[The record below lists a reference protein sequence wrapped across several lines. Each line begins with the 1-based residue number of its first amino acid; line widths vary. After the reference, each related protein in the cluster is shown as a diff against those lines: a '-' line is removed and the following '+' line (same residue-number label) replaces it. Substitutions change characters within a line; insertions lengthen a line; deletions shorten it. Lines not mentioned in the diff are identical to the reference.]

1 MDRMIHTALNTL
13 KNLSANRSVR
23 AQNMSNLNVPG
34 HRKDLNTNFT
44 SGFLHQV
51 NQYDTRVFAIH
62 DGANGFSN
70 KQGQLNPTGLET
82 DIAINGPGF
91 FMVQPKSGGPAL
103 SRRGDFSVSNT
114 GLLIDGAGSKVLDNA
129 GAPLEIP
136 GNKKL
141 IVAEN
146 GDVFIEPL
154 NGAPGE
160 RQQVGT
166 IGTSLGGSEE
176 DPLIK
181 SLDGH
186 LRLSSG
192 GIPGADQAAVLSQ
205 GFLEGS
211 NIDAVSELVGT
222 MEDQRQFEINI
233 KLISLSKEIDE
244 GGSSLM
250 RLPS

>member
-1 MDRMIHTALNTL
+1 MDKMIHTALNTL
-13 KNLSANRSVR
+13 KNLSANRDVR

-44 SGFLHQV
+44 SGFLHQI
-51 NQYDTRVFAIH
+51 NQFDTRVFAIH

-91 FMVQPKSGGPAL
+91 FMIQPKTGDPAL

-114 GLLIDGAGSKVLDNA
+114 GLLVDGAGSKVLDTG

-141 IVAEN
+141 IIAEN

-160 RQQVGT
+160 RQQIGT
-166 IGTSLGGSEE
+166 IGTSLGGSKE

-192 GIPGADQAAVLSQ
+192 GVPGADQAAVLSQ

-211 NIDAVSELVGT
+211 NIDAVSELPPT
-222 MEDQRQFEINI
+222 MQDHRQFEINI

-244 GGSSLM
+244 GGSSIM

>member
-1 MDRMIHTALNTL
+1 MIHTALNTI
-13 KNLSANRSVR
+13 KNLSANRTVR

-44 SGFLHQV
+44 SGFLHQI

-82 DIAINGPGF
+82 DIAINGSGF
-91 FMVQPKSGGPAL
+91 FMIQPKTGTPAL
-103 SRRGDFSVSNT
+103 SRRGDFSISNT
-114 GLLIDGAGSKVLDNA
+114 GLLVDGAGSKVLDTG

-136 GNKKL
+136 ENKKL
-141 IVAEN
+141 IVSEN

-154 NGAPGE
+154 NGVPGE
-160 RQQVGT
+160 RQIIGT

-176 DPLIK
+176 DPLVK

-192 GIPGADQAAVLSQ
+192 GIPDADQTAILSQ
-205 GFLEGS
+205 GFLESS
-211 NIDAVSELVGT
+211 NIDAVSELIGT

>member
-1 MDRMIHTALNTL
+1 MDKMIHTALNTL

-23 AQNMSNLNVPG
+23 AQNMSNINVPG

-44 SGFLHQV
+44 SGFLHEV
-51 NQYDTRVFAIH
+51 KQYDTRVFALH

-91 FMVQPKSGGPAL
+91 FIVQPKTGDPAL

-114 GLLIDGAGSKVLDNA
+114 GLLVDGAGAKILSVD
-129 GAPLEIP
+129 GAAIEIP
-136 GNKKL
+136 PNKKM

-146 GDVFIEPL
+146 GDVIIEPL
-154 NGAPGE
+154 NGAVGE
-160 RQQVGT
+160 RQLVGT
-166 IGTSLGGSEE
+166 IGTSLGGSKE
-176 DPLIK
+176 DPLVK

-186 LRLSSG
+186 LRLASG
-192 GIPGADQAAVLSQ
+192 GVPGADQAAVLSQ
-205 GFLEGS
+205 GFLESS
-211 NIDAVSELVGT
+211 NIDAVSELVGS

-250 RLPS
+250 KLPG

>member
-1 MDRMIHTALNTL
+1 MIHTALNTL

-23 AQNMSNLNVPG
+23 AQNMSNINVPG

-44 SGFLHQV
+44 SGFLHEV
-51 NQYDTRVFAIH
+51 KQYDTRVFAIH

-91 FMVQPKSGGPAL
+91 FIVQPKTGDPAL

-114 GLLIDGAGSKVLDNA
+114 GLLVDGAGAKILSVD
-129 GAPLEIP
+129 GAAIEIP
-136 GNKKL
+136 PNKKM

-146 GDVFIEPL
+146 GDVIIEPL
-154 NGAPGE
+154 NGAVGE
-160 RQQVGT
+160 RQLVGT
-166 IGTSLGGSEE
+166 IGTSLGGSNE
-176 DPLIK
+176 DPLVK

-186 LRLSSG
+186 LRLASG
-192 GIPGADQAAVLSQ
+192 GVPGADQAAVLSQ
-205 GFLEGS
+205 GFLESS
-211 NIDAVSELVGT
+211 NIDAVSELVGS

-250 RLPS
+250 KLPG

>member
-114 GLLIDGAGSKVLDNA
+114 GLLIDGAGSKVLDNG

-181 SLDGH
+181 RVDGH

-192 GIPGADQAAVLSQ
+192 GIPDADQAAVLSQ

-250 RLPS
+250 KLPN

>member
-1 MDRMIHTALNTL
+1 MIHTALNTL

-23 AQNMSNLNVPG
+23 AQNMSNINVPG

-44 SGFLHQV
+44 SGFLHEV
-51 NQYDTRVFAIH
+51 KQYDTRVFAIH

-91 FMVQPKSGGPAL
+91 FIVQPKTGDPAL

-114 GLLIDGAGSKVLDNA
+114 GLLIDGAGSKILSVD
-129 GAPLEIP
+129 GAPIEIP
-136 GNKKL
+136 PNKKM

-146 GDVFIEPL
+146 GDVSIEPL
-154 NGAPGE
+154 NGAIGE
-160 RQQVGT
+160 RQLIGT
-166 IGTSLGGSEE
+166 IGTSLGGSKE

-186 LRLSSG
+186 LRLASG
-192 GIPGADQAAVLSQ
+192 GVPGADQAAVLSQ
-205 GFLEGS
+205 GFLESS
-211 NIDAVSELVGT
+211 NIDAVSELVGS

-244 GGSSLM
+244 GGTSIM
-250 RLPS
+250 KLPG

>member
-1 MDRMIHTALNTL
+1 MIHTALNTL

-23 AQNMSNLNVPG
+23 AQNMSNINVPG

-44 SGFLHQV
+44 SGFLHEV
-51 NQYDTRVFAIH
+51 KQYDTRVFALH

-91 FMVQPKSGGPAL
+91 FIVQPKTGDPAL

-114 GLLIDGAGSKVLDNA
+114 GLLVDGAGAKILSVD
-129 GAPLEIP
+129 GAAIEIP
-136 GNKKL
+136 PNKKM

-146 GDVFIEPL
+146 GDVIIEPL
-154 NGAPGE
+154 NGAVGE
-160 RQQVGT
+160 RQLVGT
-166 IGTSLGGSEE
+166 IGTSLGGSKE

-186 LRLSSG
+186 LRLASG
-192 GIPGADQAAVLSQ
+192 GVPGADQAAVLSQ
-205 GFLEGS
+205 GFLESS
-211 NIDAVSELVGT
+211 NIDAVSELVGS

-250 RLPS
+250 KLPG

>member
-1 MDRMIHTALNTL
+1 MIHTALNTL

-114 GLLIDGAGSKVLDNA
+114 GLLIDGAGSKVLDN
-129 GAPLEIP
+129 GGSPLEIP

-146 GDVFIEPL
+146 GDVFIEPI
-154 NGAPGE
+154 NGAQGE

-176 DPLIK
+176 DPLVK

-192 GIPGADQAAVLSQ
+192 GIPDADQAAVLSQ

-211 NIDAVSELVGT
+211 NVDAVSELVGT

-250 RLPS
+250 RLPN

>member
-1 MDRMIHTALNTL
+1 MIHTALNTL

-23 AQNMSNLNVPG
+23 AQNMSNINVPG

-44 SGFLHQV
+44 SGFLHEV
-51 NQYDTRVFAIH
+51 KQYDTRVFAIH

-91 FMVQPKSGGPAL
+91 FIVQPKTGDPAL

-114 GLLIDGAGSKVLDNA
+114 GLLVDGAGAKILSVD
-129 GAPLEIP
+129 GAAIEIP
-136 GNKKL
+136 PNKKM

-146 GDVFIEPL
+146 GDVIIEPL
-154 NGAPGE
+154 NGAVGE
-160 RQQVGT
+160 RQLVGT
-166 IGTSLGGSEE
+166 IGTSLGGSKE
-176 DPLIK
+176 DPLVK

-186 LRLSSG
+186 LRLASG
-192 GIPGADQAAVLSQ
+192 GVPGSDQAAVLSQ
-205 GFLEGS
+205 GFLESS
-211 NIDAVSELVGT
+211 NIDAVSELVGS

-250 RLPS
+250 KLPG

>member
-1 MDRMIHTALNTL
+1 MDKMIHTALNTL

-23 AQNMSNLNVPG
+23 AQNMSNINVPG

-44 SGFLHQV
+44 SGFLHELK
-51 NQYDTRVFAIH
+51 QYDTRVFAIH

-91 FMVQPKSGGPAL
+91 FIVQPKTGDPAL

-114 GLLIDGAGSKVLDNA
+114 GLLVDGAGSKVLSVD
-129 GAPLEIP
+129 GADIEIP
-136 GNKKL
+136 PNKKM
-141 IVAEN
+141 IIAEN
-146 GDVFIEPL
+146 GDIFIEPL
-154 NGAPGE
+154 NGAVGE
-160 RQQVGT
+160 RQLIGT
-166 IGTSLGGSEE
+166 IGTSLGGSKE

-186 LRLSSG
+186 LRLVSG
-192 GIPGADQAAVLSQ
+192 GVPGADQTAVLSQ
-205 GFLEGS
+205 GFLESS
-211 NIDAVSELVGT
+211 NIDAVSELVGS

-244 GGSSLM
+244 GGSSIM
-250 RLPS
+250 KLPG

>member
-1 MDRMIHTALNTL
+1 MIQLYHAG
-13 KNLSANRSVR
+13 VI
-23 AQNMSNLNVPG
+23 
-34 HRKDLNTNFT
+34 
-44 SGFLHQV
+44 FLYQ
-51 NQYDTRVFAIH
+51 
-62 DGANGFSN
+62 
-70 KQGQLNPTGLET
+70 
-82 DIAINGPGF
+82 
-91 FMVQPKSGGPAL
+91 
-103 SRRGDFSVSNT
+103 NT
-114 GLLIDGAGSKVLDNA
+114 GLLIDGAGSKVLDTG

-154 NGAPGE
+154 NGAQGE
-160 RQQVGT
+160 RQLVGT
-166 IGTSLGGSEE
+166 IGTSSGGSKE

-192 GIPGADQAAVLSQ
+192 GVPGADQGAVLSQ
-205 GFLEGS
+205 GFLESS
-211 NIDAVSELVGT
+211 NIDAVSELIGT

-244 GGSSLM
+244 GGSSIM
-250 RLPS
+250 RLPN

>member
-1 MDRMIHTALNTL
+1 MIHTALNTL

-23 AQNMSNLNVPG
+23 AQNMSNINVPG

-44 SGFLHQV
+44 SGFLHEV
-51 NQYDTRVFAIH
+51 KQYDTRVFALH

-91 FMVQPKSGGPAL
+91 FIVQTKTGDPAL

-114 GLLIDGAGSKVLDNA
+114 GLLVDGAGAKILSVD
-129 GAPLEIP
+129 GAAIEIP
-136 GNKKL
+136 PNKKM

-146 GDVFIEPL
+146 GDVIIEPL
-154 NGAPGE
+154 NGAVGE
-160 RQQVGT
+160 RQLVGT
-166 IGTSLGGSEE
+166 IGTSLGGSKE
-176 DPLIK
+176 DPLVK

-186 LRLSSG
+186 LRLASG
-192 GIPGADQAAVLSQ
+192 GVPGADQAAVLSQ
-205 GFLEGS
+205 GFLESS
-211 NIDAVSELVGT
+211 NIDAVSELVGS

-250 RLPS
+250 KLPG

>member
-13 KNLSANRSVR
+13 KNISANRSVR

-44 SGFLHQV
+44 SGFLHQI

-82 DIAINGPGF
+82 DIAINGSGF
-91 FMVQPKSGGPAL
+91 FLIQPKTGNPAL
-103 SRRGDFSVSNT
+103 SRRGDFSISNT
-114 GLLIDGAGSKVLDNA
+114 GLLVDGAGSKVLDIG

-136 GNKKL
+136 ENKKL

-154 NGAPGE
+154 NGAAGD
-160 RQQVGT
+160 RQIVGT

-176 DPLIK
+176 DPLVK

-205 GFLEGS
+205 GFLESS
-211 NIDAVSELVGT
+211 NIDAVSELIGT

>member
-1 MDRMIHTALNTL
+1 MIHTALNTL

-23 AQNMSNLNVPG
+23 AQNMSNINVPG

-44 SGFLHQV
+44 SGFLHEV
-51 NQYDTRVFAIH
+51 KQYDTRVFAIH

-91 FMVQPKSGGPAL
+91 FIVQPKTGDPAL

-114 GLLIDGAGSKVLDNA
+114 GLLVDGAGAKILSVD
-129 GAPLEIP
+129 GAAIEIP
-136 GNKKL
+136 PNKKM

-146 GDVFIEPL
+146 GDVIIEPL
-154 NGAPGE
+154 NGAVGE
-160 RQQVGT
+160 RQLVGT
-166 IGTSLGGSEE
+166 IGTSLGGSKE
-176 DPLIK
+176 DPLVK

-186 LRLSSG
+186 LRLASG
-192 GIPGADQAAVLSQ
+192 GVPGADQAAVLSQ
-205 GFLEGS
+205 GFLESS
-211 NIDAVSELVGT
+211 NIDAVSELVGS

-250 RLPS
+250 KLPG

>member
-1 MDRMIHTALNTL
+1 M
-13 KNLSANRSVR
+13 
-23 AQNMSNLNVPG
+23 
-34 HRKDLNTNFT
+34 
-44 SGFLHQV
+44 
-51 NQYDTRVFAIH
+51 
-62 DGANGFSN
+62 
-70 KQGQLNPTGLET
+70 
-82 DIAINGPGF
+82 
-91 FMVQPKSGGPAL
+91 
-103 SRRGDFSVSNT
+103 
-114 GLLIDGAGSKVLDNA
+114 
-129 GAPLEIP
+129 
-136 GNKKL
+136 

-160 RQQVGT
+160 RQLVGT
-166 IGTSLGGSEE
+166 IGTSLGGSKE

-192 GIPGADQAAVLSQ
+192 GVPGADQAAVLSQ

-211 NIDAVSELVGT
+211 NIDAVSELIGT

-244 GGSSLM
+244 GGTSIM

>member
-1 MDRMIHTALNTL
+1 MIHTALNTI

-44 SGFLHQV
+44 SGFLHQI

-82 DIAINGPGF
+82 DIAINGSGF
-91 FMVQPKSGGPAL
+91 FMIQPKTGNPAL
-103 SRRGDFSVSNT
+103 SRRGDFSISNT
-114 GLLIDGAGSKVLDNA
+114 GLLVDGAGSKVLDTG

-136 GNKKL
+136 ENKKL
-141 IVAEN
+141 IVSEN

-154 NGAPGE
+154 NGVPGE
-160 RQQVGT
+160 RQIIGT

-176 DPLIK
+176 DPLVK

-192 GIPGADQAAVLSQ
+192 GIPDADQTAILSQ
-205 GFLEGS
+205 GFLESS
-211 NIDAVSELVGT
+211 NIDAVSELIGT

>member
-1 MDRMIHTALNTL
+1 MDKMIHTALNTL

-23 AQNMSNLNVPG
+23 AQNMSNINVPG

-44 SGFLHQV
+44 SGFLHEVKQF
-51 NQYDTRVFAIH
+51 DTRVFALH

-91 FMVQPKSGGPAL
+91 FIVQPKTGDPAL

-114 GLLIDGAGSKVLDNA
+114 GLLVDGAGAKILSVD
-129 GAPLEIP
+129 GAAIEIP
-136 GNKKL
+136 PNKKM

-146 GDVFIEPL
+146 GDVIIEPL
-154 NGAPGE
+154 NGAVGE
-160 RQQVGT
+160 RQLVGT
-166 IGTSLGGSEE
+166 IGTSLGGSNE
-176 DPLIK
+176 DPLVK

-186 LRLSSG
+186 LRLASG
-192 GIPGADQAAVLSQ
+192 GVPGADQAAVLSQ
-205 GFLEGS
+205 GFLESS
-211 NIDAVSELVGT
+211 NIDAVSELVGS

-250 RLPS
+250 KLPG

>member
-1 MDRMIHTALNTL
+1 MIHTALNTL
-13 KNLSANRSVR
+13 KNISANRSVR

-70 KQGQLNPTGLET
+70 KQGQLSPTGLET

-91 FMVQPKSGGPAL
+91 FLVQPKSGGPAL

-114 GLLIDGAGSKVLDNA
+114 GLLIDGAGSKVLDNV

-141 IVAEN
+141 IVTEN
-146 GDVFIEPL
+146 GEVFIEPL

-160 RQQVGT
+160 RQLVGT

-192 GIPGADQAAVLSQ
+192 GIPDADQAAVLSQ

-250 RLPS
+250 RLPN

>member
-1 MDRMIHTALNTL
+1 MIHTALNTL

-23 AQNMSNLNVPG
+23 AQNMSNINVPG

-44 SGFLHQV
+44 SGFLHEV
-51 NQYDTRVFAIH
+51 KQYDTRVFAIH

-91 FMVQPKSGGPAL
+91 FIVQPKTGDPAL

-114 GLLIDGAGSKVLDNA
+114 GLLVDGAGAKILSVD
-129 GAPLEIP
+129 GAAIEIP
-136 GNKKL
+136 PNKKM

-146 GDVFIEPL
+146 GDVIIEPL
-154 NGAPGE
+154 NGAVGE
-160 RQQVGT
+160 RQLVGT
-166 IGTSLGGSEE
+166 IGTSLGGSKE
-176 DPLIK
+176 DPLVK

-186 LRLSSG
+186 LRLASG
-192 GIPGADQAAVLSQ
+192 GVPGADQAAVLSQ
-205 GFLEGS
+205 GFLESS
-211 NIDAVSELVGT
+211 NIDAVSELVGS

-244 GGSSLM
+244 RGSSIM

>member
-1 MDRMIHTALNTL
+1 MTHTALNTL

-23 AQNMSNLNVPG
+23 AQNMSNINVPG

-44 SGFLHQV
+44 SGFLHEV
-51 NQYDTRVFAIH
+51 KQYDTRVFALH

-91 FMVQPKSGGPAL
+91 FIVQPKTGDPAL

-114 GLLIDGAGSKVLDNA
+114 GLLVDGAGAKILSVD
-129 GAPLEIP
+129 GAAIEIP
-136 GNKKL
+136 PNKKM

-146 GDVFIEPL
+146 GDVIIEPL
-154 NGAPGE
+154 NGAVGE
-160 RQQVGT
+160 RQLVGT
-166 IGTSLGGSEE
+166 IGTSLGGSKE
-176 DPLIK
+176 DPLVK

-186 LRLSSG
+186 LRLASG
-192 GIPGADQAAVLSQ
+192 GVPGADQAAVLSQ
-205 GFLEGS
+205 GFLESS
-211 NIDAVSELVGT
+211 NIDAVSELVGS

-250 RLPS
+250 KLPG

>member
-1 MDRMIHTALNTL
+1 MDRMIHTALNTI

-44 SGFLHQV
+44 SGFLHQI

-82 DIAINGPGF
+82 DIAINGSGF
-91 FMVQPKSGGPAL
+91 FMIQPKTGNPAL
-103 SRRGDFSVSNT
+103 SRRGDFSISNT
-114 GLLIDGAGSKVLDNA
+114 GLLVDGAGSKVLDTG

-136 GNKKL
+136 ENKKL
-141 IVAEN
+141 IVSEN

-154 NGAPGE
+154 NGVPGE
-160 RQQVGT
+160 RQIIGT

-176 DPLIK
+176 DPLVK

-192 GIPGADQAAVLSQ
+192 GIPDADQTAVLSQ
-205 GFLEGS
+205 GFLESS
-211 NIDAVSELVGT
+211 NIDAVSELIGT

>member
-13 KNLSANRSVR
+13 KNISANRSVR

-146 GDVFIEPL
+146 GNVFIEPL

-160 RQQVGT
+160 RQLVGT

-192 GIPGADQAAVLSQ
+192 GIPDADQAAVLSQ

-250 RLPS
+250 KLPN

>member
-13 KNLSANRSVR
+13 KNISANRSVR

-114 GLLIDGAGSKVLDNA
+114 GLLIDGAGSKVLGNG

-146 GDVFIEPL
+146 GNVFIEPL

-166 IGTSLGGSEE
+166 IGTSLGGSKE

-186 LRLSSG
+186 LRLTSG
-192 GIPGADQAAVLSQ
+192 GIPDADQAAVLSQ

-250 RLPS
+250 RLPN

>member
-1 MDRMIHTALNTL
+1 MIHTALNTL

-23 AQNMSNLNVPG
+23 AQNMSNINVPG

-44 SGFLHQV
+44 SGFLHEV
-51 NQYDTRVFAIH
+51 KQYDTRVFALH

-91 FMVQPKSGGPAL
+91 FIVQPKTGDPAL

-114 GLLIDGAGSKVLDNA
+114 GLLVDGAGAKILSVD
-129 GAPLEIP
+129 GAAIEIP
-136 GNKKL
+136 PNKKM

-146 GDVFIEPL
+146 GDVIIEPL
-154 NGAPGE
+154 NGAVGE
-160 RQQVGT
+160 RQLVGP
-166 IGTSLGGSEE
+166 IGTSLGGSKE
-176 DPLIK
+176 DPLVK

-186 LRLSSG
+186 LRLASG
-192 GIPGADQAAVLSQ
+192 GVPGADQAAVLSQ
-205 GFLEGS
+205 GFLESS
-211 NIDAVSELVGT
+211 NIDAVSELVGS

-250 RLPS
+250 KLPG

>member
-1 MDRMIHTALNTL
+1 MIHTALNTL

-141 IVAEN
+141 IVTEN
-146 GDVFIEPL
+146 GEVFIEPL

-160 RQQVGT
+160 RQLVGT

-192 GIPGADQAAVLSQ
+192 GIPDADQAAVLSQ

-250 RLPS
+250 RLPN

>member
-1 MDRMIHTALNTL
+1 MIHTALNTI

-44 SGFLHQV
+44 SGFLHHV

-62 DGANGFSN
+62 DGVNGFSN

-192 GIPGADQAAVLSQ
+192 GIPDADQAAVLSQ

-211 NIDAVSELVGT
+211 NVDAVSELVGT